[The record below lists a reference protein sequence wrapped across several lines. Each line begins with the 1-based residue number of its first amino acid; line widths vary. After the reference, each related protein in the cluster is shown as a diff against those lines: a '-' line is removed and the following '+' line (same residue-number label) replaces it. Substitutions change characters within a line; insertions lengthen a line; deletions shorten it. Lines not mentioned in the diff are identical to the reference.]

1 MISGK
6 DTSSLIS
13 DSLSSLIRLC
23 ILFSVCLA
31 FFHQVVLISPLPW
44 VIYALLCVMFAAS
57 CILHCMSKK
66 TAPAG
71 EPCPVCVST
80 CPPLVCMPCG
90 WMPCCL
96 SSSPAKQIFS
106 TVHPLQR
113 TCVCVCVLLLHNED
127 QYLHSNSK
135 VGPYLYSGCEG

>member
-1 MISGK
+1 MHFI
-6 DTSSLIS
+6 
-13 DSLSSLIRLC
+13 
-23 ILFSVCLA
+23 FSVCLA

-96 SSSPAKQIFS
+96 SSSPAKQIFL

-113 TCVCVCVLLLHNED
+113 TYACVCVCYECVCSFCTLRTNIFILMVKWGHIF
-127 QYLHSNSK
+127 K
-135 VGPYLYSGCEG
+135 VGVRVKTWFEG